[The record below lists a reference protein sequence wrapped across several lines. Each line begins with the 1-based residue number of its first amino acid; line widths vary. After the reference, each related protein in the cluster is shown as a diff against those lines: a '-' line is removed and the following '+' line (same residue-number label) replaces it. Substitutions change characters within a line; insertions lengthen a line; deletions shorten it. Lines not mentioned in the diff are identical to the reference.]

1 MKNLE
6 IIKLL
11 RKKSNIVLSYFTSL
25 KLSKDIIKSN
35 KTIILSFSL
44 IFLYL
49 CYLSIPALYKEIIIK
64 EKLKKELVKVFNTED
79 LKFEKYNYTFFPK
92 PHFNAKNVIIF
103 ENENK
108 KEVLAKIKNIKF
120 NISQKNFFKKNDFN
134 LNSIKISE
142 ANFNIN
148 KKNFSNYKKLLSKVI
163 EKKILVKKS

>member
-11 RKKSNIVLSYFTSL
+11 RKKLNIVLLYFASL
-25 KLSKDIIKSN
+25 KLSKDIIRSN

-79 LKFEKYNYTFFPK
+79 INFGKY
-92 PHFNAKNVIIF
+92 I
-103 ENENK
+103 
-108 KEVLAKIKNIKF
+108 
-120 NISQKNFFKKNDFN
+120 
-134 LNSIKISE
+134 
-142 ANFNIN
+142 
-148 KKNFSNYKKLLSKVI
+148 
-163 EKKILVKKS
+163 